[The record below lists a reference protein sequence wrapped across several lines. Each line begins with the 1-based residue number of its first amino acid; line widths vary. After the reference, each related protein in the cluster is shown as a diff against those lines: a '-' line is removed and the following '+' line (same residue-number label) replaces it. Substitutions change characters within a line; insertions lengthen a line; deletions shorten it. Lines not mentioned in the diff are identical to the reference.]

1 MKSIY
6 SFEAALD
13 HMKDGGKVS
22 REGWNGK
29 GLKAFITDLNIA
41 DCHTQMFVLQ
51 SASEYNQWV
60 PSASDLLAM
69 DWQLHEIE

>member
-1 MKSIY
+1 MKSNY

-13 HMKDGGKVS
+13 HMKEGGKVS

-29 GLKAFITDLNIA
+29 GLTAFITDLNIA

-51 SASEYNQWV
+51 SSSGYNQWV
-60 PSASDLLAM
+60 PSASDLLAR